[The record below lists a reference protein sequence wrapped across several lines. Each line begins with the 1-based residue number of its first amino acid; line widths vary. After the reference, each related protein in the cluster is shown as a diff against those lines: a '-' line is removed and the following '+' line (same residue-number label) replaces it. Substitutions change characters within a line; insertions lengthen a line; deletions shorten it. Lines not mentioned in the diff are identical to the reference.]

1 MTFRRIRI
9 LLLLG
14 VLAAALSFTWLEQ
27 SMVRAWRVPLNVT
40 VIPIN
45 GDGSPEA
52 SETIRA
58 LQASDFNDINAFL
71 ERETARYGVKQSP
84 AMEVTL
90 LPELKQK
97 PPAPPRD
104 GSVLK
109 TVFWSLQLRGWVYQ
123 QSDAWLPQ
131 LGTIKLFVLYHAPQD
146 GVALAHSL
154 GLQKG
159 LIGVVHA
166 FADPG
171 QTRQNNIVIAHE
183 LLHTLGATDK
193 YDAEGRPVYPQG
205 YADPDL
211 PQLMPR
217 RAAEIMA
224 GRLVNAAG
232 RLVMPP
238 SLEQCVIGAMTAHE
252 INFDEGFRR
261 RFASTR
267 KE

>member
-14 VLAAALSFTWLEQ
+14 LLAASLGFTWLEQ
-27 SMVRAWRVPLNVT
+27 FMARGWRAPLEVV

-52 SETIRA
+52 ADAIRG
-58 LQASDFNDINAFL
+58 LKASDFDDINAFL
-71 ERETARYGVKQSP
+71 EREIAHYGVKQSP
-84 AMEVTL
+84 MMRVTL
-90 LPELKQK
+90 QPELKDR
-97 PPAPPRD
+97 PPVPPGD

-109 TVFWSLQLRGWVYQ
+109 TVFWSLKLRGWVYR
-123 QSDAWLPQ
+123 QSDQLLPQ
-131 LGTIKLFVLYHAPQD
+131 LGTVKLFVLYHAPED
-146 GVALAHSL
+146 GVALEHSL

-171 QTRQNNIVIAHE
+171 QARQNHIVIAHE

-205 YADPDL
+205 YAEPEL
-211 PQLMPR
+211 PRGMPR
-217 RAAEIMA
+217 REAEIMA

-232 RLVMPP
+232 HLVMPP
-238 SLEQCVIGAMTAHE
+238 GLEQCVIGAMTAHE
-252 INFDEGFRR
+252 INLDAAFTR
-261 RFASTR
+261 RFAAGR
-267 KE
+267 

>member
-1 MTFRRIRI
+1 MTFRRFRI
-9 LLLLG
+9 LILLG
-14 VLAAALSFTWLEQ
+14 VLAAAIGLTWLEQ
-27 SMVRAWRVPLNVT
+27 NMVRAWWAPLEVA
-40 VIPIN
+40 VVPIN

-52 SETIRA
+52 TETIRT
-58 LQASDFNDINAFL
+58 LQTGDFEDINAFL
-71 ERETARYGVKQSP
+71 ERESARYGVKQSP
-84 AMEVTL
+84 AMQVTL

-109 TVFWSLQLRGWVYQ
+109 TVFWSLQLRWWVYR

-131 LGTIKLFVLYHAPQD
+131 LGTVKLFVLYHAPQD
-146 GVALAHSL
+146 GVALEHSL

-166 FADPG
+166 FADPR

-193 YDAEGRPVYPQG
+193 YDQEGRPMYPDG
-205 YADPDL
+205 VADPAQPPGA
-211 PQLMPR
+211 PQHE
-217 RAAEIMA
+217 AEIMA
-224 GRLVNAAG
+224 GRYVNAGG
-232 RLVMPP
+232 RVVMPP
-238 SLEQCVIGAMTAHE
+238 GLEQCVIGARTAHE

-261 RFASTR
+261 RFASGH
-267 KE
+267 

>member
-1 MTFRRIRI
+1 MTFRRLRI

-14 VLAAALSFTWLEQ
+14 VLAAAFGLTWLEQ
-27 SMVRAWRVPLNVT
+27 TMVRAWRAPLEVA

-52 SETIRA
+52 AETIRA
-58 LQASDFNDINAFL
+58 LQASDFDDINTFL
-71 ERETARYGVKQSP
+71 QREIARYGVKQLP
-84 AMEVTL
+84 AMQVAL
-90 LPELKQK
+90 LPEPKEK

-104 GSVLK
+104 GGVLK
-109 TVFWSLQLRGWVYQ
+109 TVFWSLKLRWWVYR
-123 QSDAWLPQ
+123 QSDAWFPQ

-146 GVALAHSL
+146 GVALEHSL

-166 FADPG
+166 FADAR
-171 QTRQNNIVIAHE
+171 QARQNNIVIAHE

-211 PQLMPR
+211 PPFVPR
-217 RAAEIMA
+217 HDAEIMA
-224 GRLVNAAG
+224 GRLVNGAG
-232 RLVMPP
+232 RVVMPA

-252 INFDEGFRR
+252 INLDEGFRR
-261 RFASTR
+261 RFQPPDR
-267 KE
+267 